1 MPRGFGF
8 VHLSIAILYHQ
19 VPNPN
24 LTIRNSL
31 IAVGCPVQHDA
42 EPAVAAA
49 RRAALDRL
57 PVEDKTTTALQL
69 ASELT
74 AALDQARFRRGRLPP
89 TV

>member
-1 MPRGFGF
+1 
-8 VHLSIAILYHQ
+8 
-19 VPNPN
+19 
-24 LTIRNSL
+24 
-31 IAVGCPVQHDA
+31 VQHDA